1 MKKIGKKWQMKAGE
15 TRADIFE
22 KIGGSGGGA
31 RRISRS
37 KPKVNKDAP
46 PKPKKDLT
54 VDELSS
60 HKGGY
65 QSMTSNS
72 KIARERGSMVLTPKS
87 LAKRRAKQR
96 RKDIKEKERVDKE
109 KSTTEKKG
117 RVDRYKRDKELEGK
131 LGKKGLDEAKK
142 AYEAHKKKLYGGWL

>member
-1 MKKIGKKWQMKAGE
+1 MKAGE

-22 KIGGSGGGA
+22 RIGGSGGGA
-31 RRISRS
+31 RRVSR
-37 KPKVNKDAP
+37 KAKAPKNVDAP

-54 VDELSS
+54 VGELSS
-60 HKGGY
+60 HRGGY

-72 KIARERGSMVLTPKS
+72 KLAKERGNMVLTPKS

-109 KSTTEKKG
+109 KSAMEKKG

-131 LGKKGLDEAKK
+131 LGKKGLAEAKK
-142 AYEAHKKKLYGGWL
+142 AYEAQKKKLYGGWL